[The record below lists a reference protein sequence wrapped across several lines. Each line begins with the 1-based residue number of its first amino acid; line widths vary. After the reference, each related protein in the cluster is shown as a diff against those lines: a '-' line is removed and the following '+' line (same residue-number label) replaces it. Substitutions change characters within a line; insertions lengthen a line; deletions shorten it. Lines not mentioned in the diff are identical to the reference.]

1 MRTDKKKVMSIKRK
15 KDNINTVGRQTGR
28 KGGRRGCL
36 CWDENRYHP
45 DCCDGTLRAQG
56 VGKTRA

>member
-1 MRTDKKKVMSIKRK
+1 MSIKRK

-56 VGKTRA
+56 VGKTRAQ